1 MQEGGKKLGESGC
14 WQEPPGVKGLALRTG
29 VQRPSLHGHPAAEPR
44 PSPFPSQACFSVK
57 CARAQEGKLSGE
69 SNDSENI

>member
-1 MQEGGKKLGESGC
+1 M
-14 WQEPPGVKGLALRTG
+14 KGLALRTG

-44 PSPFPSQACFSVK
+44 PMPFPSQACFTVK
-57 CARAQEGKLSGE
+57 CARAQEGKINGE